1 LLQVQQKVVLKNDAV
16 PGEDVRHNQNDSM
29 TEILSVMKWPLIACL
44 LLPGI
49 LVYYGLHIIKREV
62 IFVDLALAQVATLG
76 TCVCL
81 FLGHDA
87 DDPHNFYWSLGF
99 TLAGAALFT
108 FMRPSKH
115 ARVPQEALIGI
126 VYVVAAAT
134 GILFLSK
141 SPHGKEELQRTL
153 VGDLLTVTGP
163 QIWKT
168 AALYAVIGAVH
179 YAFRKKFIALSFD
192 HERAEQSGMR
202 VRAWDFLFYALFGL
216 IVTSFVQV
224 GGVLMVFSYLIV
236 PAACGVYLARSL
248 PAQLLIGWLAATL
261 ASVGGL
267 YASFQLDVPTGAAIV
282 CALGVV
288 LLGTALWAGLRRR
301 TAG

>member
-1 LLQVQQKVVLKNDAV
+1 MDGTDALTWSQVMA
-16 PGEDVRHNQNDSM
+16 
-29 TEILSVMKWPLIACL
+29 VMKWPLVACL

-81 FLGHDA
+81 WLGHEAEDI
-87 DDPHNFYWSLGF
+87 HNFFYSLGF
-99 TLAGAALFT
+99 TLAGALVFT
-108 FMRPSKH
+108 FTRPSKK

-126 VYVVAAAT
+126 VYVVAAAA
-134 GILFLSK
+134 GILLLSK

-153 VGDLLTVTGP
+153 VGDLLTVTP
-163 QIWKT
+163 SQIWKT
-168 AALYAVIGAVH
+168 AALYVVIGLVH
-179 YAFRKKFIALSFD
+179 YVFRKQFIKLSFN
-192 HERAEQSGMR
+192 HEHAEQGGLN
-202 VRAWDFLFYALFGL
+202 VRLWDFLFYALFGL

-236 PAACGVYLARSL
+236 PAASAVFLVKSL
-248 PAQLLIGWLAATL
+248 PLQLLVGWAVATL
-261 ASVGGL
+261 GSVAGL
-267 YASFQLDVPTGAAIV
+267 YWSFQKDLPTGAAIV

-288 LLGTALWAGLRRR
+288 LLIAGLVSKLRR
-301 TAG
+301 G